1 MGFITFL
8 FSAWLRPSHVDTL
21 LDFGVFLVIFSITE
35 CFRHVPCA
43 GLRRLNPY
51 HTGGQLLIWTEE
63 RREVAIPS
71 LSLLFSGNN
80 KADACQKCLDNG
92 GPRRGVLE
100 LLPSGR
106 KRKLEDFKAERKQN
120 STANQSKR
128 KGERKA
134 TKGVS
139 FVLISGLIGVQPRC
153 CSVAFSNHLQCF
165 VSSDLPAHRV

>member
-1 MGFITFL
+1 M
-8 FSAWLRPSHVDTL
+8 SDLRVELVGAIDVGKNLCPVRQLNGHVQ
-21 LDFGVFLVIFSITE
+21 
-35 CFRHVPCA
+35 
-43 GLRRLNPY
+43 RLNPY

-71 LSLLFSGNN
+71 LNLLFSGDN

-92 GPRRGVLE
+92 GPRRGVPE

-128 KGERKA
+128 KGERQQK
-134 TKGVS
+134 
-139 FVLISGLIGVQPRC
+139 
-153 CSVAFSNHLQCF
+153 
-165 VSSDLPAHRV
+165 VSSSF

>member
-1 MGFITFL
+1 M
-8 FSAWLRPSHVDTL
+8 FSAWLSPSHVDTL
-21 LDFGVFLVIFSITE
+21 LDFEVFLVIFSITE

-92 GPRRGVLE
+92 GPR
-100 LLPSGR
+100 
-106 KRKLEDFKAERKQN
+106 
-120 STANQSKR
+120 
-128 KGERKA
+128 
-134 TKGVS
+134 
-139 FVLISGLIGVQPRC
+139 
-153 CSVAFSNHLQCF
+153 
-165 VSSDLPAHRV
+165 